1 VSVRVEALAPV
12 EAAERVAEAL
22 FAHSTTAGLRR
33 WWALRSTLPRRE
45 VVVELA
51 DGVGVRIKVWDGP
64 TGVRLKPE
72 YDDVVAA
79 AQTLGRPALEV
90 AREAERRGT
99 AQIEVS
105 DSE

>member
-1 VSVRVEALAPV
+1 M
-12 EAAERVAEAL
+12 
-22 FAHSTTAGLRR
+22 
-33 WWALRSTLPRRE
+33 
-45 VVVELA
+45 ELE

-90 AREAERRGT
+90 ARDAERRAT
-99 AQIEVS
+99 ELIDVS